1 MFKIFLTFISIFLPL
16 SVSAEMGQIFIFKD
30 LITLDENLKNSP
42 NAVYIKEGKFIK
54 IDKFNQLINDFPDSE
69 INRNYENNIAVPG
82 FIEHHIHPFLSSLTM
97 NSTIISIDDWNLDG
111 TTSKG
116 VLTNSDY
123 ISELIKTFNEKG
135 KDEEIFITWGYH
147 HYFHGKI
154 SRQILDEISS
164 NKPILIIHRS
174 FHEFI
179 MNSAA
184 IDFFGINKI
193 ELNKIEENIREN
205 INIEE
210 GHFSENGAFL
220 VVPNLM
226 KYFSKNNEF
235 INGLK
240 KTVNYLHQNGITL
253 ISNPGSMP
261 DRGLQNAKNYVF
273 GSEIVP
279 FNSYFIPNG
288 MYLASIYKENLLE
301 KTTEI
306 LNWGEGKVQFLPN
319 HIKLFIDGAM
329 YSQNMIMSEGY
340 TDGHQGVWLME
351 KDKYSEA
358 FKFYWDK
365 GYQIHIHQNGDG
377 GLDYLLDILEKNLK
391 RNPRDDH
398 RTTIVHFGYSRSNQ
412 IPRIKELGAIVSAN
426 PYYITVLSDLYSK
439 VGVGYSRS
447 QEMVRLGDLEDNK
460 VTFSLHSDMPM
471 APASPLQLMSSAV
484 NRLNIANK
492 VAGPNQKIKVIN
504 ALKAVTI
511 NAAYVL
517 GLEEY
522 YGTISSGKYANITI
536 LDKNPLNIDT
546 NSISDIKVI
555 GTIFEGKSFPVEKLI
570 YKMN

>member
-1 MFKIFLTFISIFLPL
+1 MFKIIFIFFSIFLPF
-16 SVSAEMGQIFIFKD
+16 SISAEVGQIFVFKD
-30 LITLDENLKNSP
+30 LITLDEKLKNSP
-42 NAVYIKEGKFIK
+42 NAVYIKKGKFIK
-54 IDKFNQLINDFPDSE
+54 IDKFNQLIKDFPETE

-97 NSTIISIDDWNLDG
+97 NSKIISIDDWDLDG
-111 TTSKG
+111 ETSKG

-123 ISELIKTFNEKG
+123 ISELIKSFNEKG
-135 KDEEIFITWGYH
+135 KEEIFITWGYH

-164 NKPILIIHRS
+164 DKPILIIHRS

-193 ELNKIEENIREN
+193 ELNKIDEKIREN
-205 INIEE
+205 IDIQE

-226 KYFSKNNEF
+226 KYFSKNNGF

-261 DRGLQNAKNYVF
+261 DRDLQNAKNYIF
-273 GSEIVP
+273 GAKTVP
-279 FNSYFIPNG
+279 FKSYFIPNG
-288 MYLASIYKENLLE
+288 MYLSSTFKENLLE

-358 FKFYWDK
+358 FEFYWDNN
-365 GYQIHIHQNGDG
+365 YQIHIHQNGDG

-391 RNPRDDH
+391 RKPRNDH

-471 APASPLQLMSSAV
+471 APASPLQLMNSAV

-492 VAGPNQKIKVIN
+492 VAGPNQKIEVIN

-511 NAAYVL
+511 NAAYIL
-517 GLEEY
+517 GLEED
-522 YGTISSGKYANITI
+522 YGSISSGKYANITI
-536 LDKNPLNIDT
+536 LDKNPLNIDPY
-546 NSISDIKVI
+546 SISNIKVI
-555 GTIFEGKSFPVEKLI
+555 GTIFEGKPFPAEKLI